1 MITPQ
6 ARFDELSASITVLG
20 KLADTTTDLARL
32 LAIRREAER
41 VRADADRIVLALSSS
56 ADVDATRHCLRS
68 VKLTGLAMSHI
79 AMRIRLAR
87 VLLVRGATASP

>member
-1 MITPQ
+1 MTPQ
-6 ARFDELSASITVLG
+6 ARFDELSASITA
-20 KLADTTTDLARL
+20 LAERADATSDLQRL

-56 ADVDATRHCLRS
+56 ADVDATRSCLRT

-79 AMRIRLAR
+79 AARIRLAKI
-87 VLLVRGATASP
+87 LLTRGAAASAP